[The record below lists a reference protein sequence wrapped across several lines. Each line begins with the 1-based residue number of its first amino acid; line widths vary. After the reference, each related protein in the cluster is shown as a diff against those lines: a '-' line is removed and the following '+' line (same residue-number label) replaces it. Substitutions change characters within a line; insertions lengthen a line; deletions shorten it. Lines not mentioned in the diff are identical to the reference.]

1 MADRSVILR
10 SMNDIPIRQLA
21 DASTEAQH
29 QALLEVAEA
38 IAQHRDLA
46 ELFHE
51 LAARLHRVVEFDYL
65 NLILHDAKRNVMRLH
80 ILEAEQPRKMR
91 PGTEFAIGETPS
103 GWVWETQQPYI
114 LNDTEKETRFPA
126 LLQMWR
132 ENAVRSACS
141 VPLTTAQR
149 RLGVLS
155 FGRRTP
161 HDYGEAEIAFMQQVA
176 RQVAVAVDNVLNF
189 ESAQA
194 YQRQLAQERDRLR
207 VLLEVNNAMVSKLD
221 LRSLLNA
228 ISASLRRLIHH
239 EYTSL
244 ALFEKDKNKMRVLA
258 LDFPEGKG
266 LIREEMLVSL
276 EGSITGTAFRN
287 RQPLVLDRAGME
299 GFDSATSQLLRDEGV
314 RSVVCMPLVTHDRV
328 LGTLSLASLR
338 DAAFEQGD
346 VDLLVQVAGQVA
358 IAVENALAFQEIG
371 ELKNKLAQEKLYL
384 EDEIR
389 SEMNFDEIVGEAPSL
404 RALLKQVES
413 VAPTDSTVLIQGET
427 GTGKEL
433 IARAIHN
440 LSPRR
445 EHTFVKVNCAAIP
458 AGLLESELFGHERGA
473 FTGAIAQR
481 LGRFELANGGTIFL
495 DEVGDIPLELQ
506 PKLLRVLQEQ
516 QFERLGSQRTIR
528 VDVRLVAATNRDL
541 VEMVAA
547 RTFRNDLYYRL
558 RVFPLVMPPLRERQE
573 DIPTLVR
580 YFVQKYARRMNRAV
594 ETIPTETLDAL
605 VRYAWPGNIREL
617 ENLIE
622 RAVIVSPGPV
632 LRVPLG
638 ELELST
644 EPLGRDS
651 LTLRAAE
658 REHIIKAL
666 VATNWVLAGPRGAAA
681 RLGMKRTTLQSK
693 MRKLGIVRSG

>member
-1 MADRSVILR
+1 MSDV
-10 SMNDIPIRQLA
+10 PTRQLA
-21 DASTEAQH
+21 AASPEAQH

-38 IAQHRDLA
+38 ISQHRDLR

-51 LAARLHRVVEFDYL
+51 LAARLHGVVEFDYL
-65 NLILHDAKRNVMRLH
+65 NLTLHDASRNVMRLH
-80 ILEAEQPRKMR
+80 ILETEEPRKIR
-91 PGTEFAIGETPS
+91 AGAEFPVGETPS
-103 GWVWETQQPYI
+103 GWVWETQQPFVW
-114 LNDTEKETRFPA
+114 NDTVEETRFPA
-126 LLQMWR
+126 LIQILR
-132 ENAVRSACS
+132 ENGVRSACS

-155 FGRRTP
+155 FGRGKA
-161 HDYGEAEIAFMQQVA
+161 HHYAESEIGFMQQVA
-176 RQVAVAVDNVLNF
+176 RQVAVAVDNALNF
-189 ESAQA
+189 ERAQA

-221 LRSLLNA
+221 LRALLNA
-228 ISASLRRLIHH
+228 ISASLRRVIHH

-244 ALFEKDKNKMRVLA
+244 ALYEADKNQMRVLA
-258 LDFPEGKG
+258 LDFPQGKG
-266 LIREEMLVSL
+266 LIHEEMLVPL
-276 EGSITGTAFRN
+276 EGSIAGSAFRT
-287 RQPLVLDRAGME
+287 RRPLVLDHAGME
-299 GFDSATSQLLRDEGV
+299 AYDSPTSRLLQDEGV
-314 RSVVCMPLVTHDRV
+314 RSVISMPLITHDRA

-338 DAAFEQGD
+338 DAAFQQGD

-358 IAVENALAFQEIG
+358 IAVENALAFQEIA
-371 ELKNKLAQEKLYL
+371 ELRNKLAQEKLYL

-389 SEMNFDEIVGEAPSL
+389 SEMNFEEIVGESPSL
-404 RALLKQVES
+404 RAVLKQVET
-413 VAPTDSTVLIQGET
+413 VAPTDSAVLIQGET

-481 LGRFELANGGTIFL
+481 IGRFELAHGGTIFL

-516 QFERLGSQRTIR
+516 EFERLGSVRTIR
-528 VDVRLVAATNRDL
+528 ADARLVAATNRDL
-541 VEMVAA
+541 AEMVAA
-547 RTFRNDLYYRL
+547 RTFRSDLYYRL

-594 ETIPTETLDAL
+594 ETIPSETLDLL
-605 VRYAWPGNIREL
+605 VRYSWPGNIREL
-617 ENLIE
+617 ENLLE

-632 LRVPLG
+632 LRVPLS
-638 ELELST
+638 ELKIPA
-644 EPLGRDS
+644 EPAATGDL
-651 LTLRAAE
+651 LTLEAAE
-658 REHIIKAL
+658 REHILKAL
-666 VATNWVLAGPRGAAA
+666 QAANWVLAGPRGAAA
-681 RLGMKRTTLQSK
+681 KLGMKRTTLQSR
-693 MRKLGIVRSG
+693 MQKLGVSRGR

>member
-1 MADRSVILR
+1 MSDA
-10 SMNDIPIRQLA
+10 PTRQLA
-21 DASTEAQH
+21 AASPEAQH

-38 IAQHRDLA
+38 ISQHRDLG

-51 LAARLHRVVEFDYL
+51 LAARLHGVVEFDYL
-65 NLILHDAKRNVMRLH
+65 SLTLHDASRTVMRLH
-80 ILEAEQPRKMR
+80 ILETERPSKIR
-91 PGTEFAIGETPS
+91 PGAEFPVGETPS
-103 GWVWETQQPYI
+103 GWVWETQQPFI
-114 LNDTEKETRFPA
+114 LSDTEEETRYPA
-126 LLQMWR
+126 LVQILR
-132 ENAVRSACS
+132 ENGVRSACS

-155 FGRRTP
+155 FGRGTA
-161 HDYGEAEIAFMQQVA
+161 HGYAESEVAFMQQVA
-176 RQVAVAVDNVLNF
+176 RQVAVAVDNALNF
-189 ESAQA
+189 ERAQA

-221 LRSLLNA
+221 LRALFNA
-228 ISASLRRLIHH
+228 ISASLRRVIHH

-244 ALFEKDKNKMRVLA
+244 ALHEEDKNRMRVLA
-258 LDFPEGKG
+258 LDFPQGKG
-266 LIREEMLVSL
+266 LIHEEMLVPL
-276 EGSITGTAFRN
+276 EGSIAGSAFRS
-287 RQPLVLDRAGME
+287 RRPVVLDRTAME
-299 GFDSATSQLLRDEGV
+299 GFDSPTSGLMRDEGV
-314 RSVVCMPLVTHDRV
+314 RSVVSMPLITHDRA

-338 DAAFEQGD
+338 DAAFQQGD

-358 IAVENALAFQEIG
+358 IAVENALAFQEIA

-389 SEMNFDEIVGEAPSL
+389 SEMNFEEIVGESPLL
-404 RALLKQVES
+404 RAVLKQVET
-413 VAPTDSTVLIQGET
+413 VAPTDSAVLIQGET

-481 LGRFELANGGTIFL
+481 IGRFELAHRGTIFL

-516 QFERLGSQRTIR
+516 EFERLGSVRSIR
-528 VDVRLVAATNRDL
+528 VDVRMVAATNRDL
-541 VEMVAA
+541 DEMVAA
-547 RTFRNDLYYRL
+547 RTFRSDLYYRL
-558 RVFPLVMPPLRERQE
+558 RVFPLVMPPLRARQE

-580 YFVQKYARRMNRAV
+580 YFVQKHARRMNRAV
-594 ETIPTETLDAL
+594 ETIPSETLDQL
-605 VRYAWPGNIREL
+605 VRYSWPGNIREL

-632 LRVPLG
+632 LRVPLSELKLPAEPATG
-638 ELELST
+638 EMPTLE
-644 EPLGRDS
+644 
-651 LTLRAAE
+651 AAE
-658 REHIIKAL
+658 REHILKAL
-666 VATNWVLAGPRGAAA
+666 EATKWVLAGPRGAAA
-681 RLGMKRTTLQSK
+681 KLGLKRTTLQSR
-693 MRKLGIVRSG
+693 MQRLGLARIR

>member
-1 MADRSVILR
+1 
-10 SMNDIPIRQLA
+10 MNDVPTRQWA
-21 DASTEAQH
+21 ANSPEAQH

-38 IAQHRDLA
+38 IAQHRDLG

-51 LAARLHRVVEFDYL
+51 LAARLHGVVEFDYL
-65 NLILHDAKRNVMRLH
+65 NLTLHDAVRNVMRLH
-80 ILEAEQPRKMR
+80 ILETEQPSTIR
-91 PGTEFAIGETPS
+91 PGAEFPMGETPS
-103 GWVWETQQPYI
+103 GWVWETQQPFI
-114 LNDTEKETRFPA
+114 LDDTEEETRYPE
-126 LLQMWR
+126 LLQILR
-132 ENAVRSACS
+132 ENGVRSFCS

-155 FGRRTP
+155 FGRATP
-161 HDYGEAEIAFMQQVA
+161 HHYAEVEIAFIQQVA
-176 RQVAVAVDNVLNF
+176 RQVAVAVDNALNL
-189 ESAQA
+189 ERAQA

-207 VLLEVNNAMVSKLD
+207 VLLEVNNAIVSKLD
-221 LRSLLNA
+221 LRALLNA
-228 ISASLRRLIHH
+228 ISASLRRVIHH

-244 ALFEKDKNKMRVLA
+244 ALFEEDKNKMRVMA
-258 LDFPEGKG
+258 LDFPQGKG
-266 LIREEMLVSL
+266 LIHEEMLVPL
-276 EGSITGTAFRN
+276 DGSIAGSAFRS
-287 RQPLVLDRAGME
+287 RRPVVLDHAAMG
-299 GFDSATSQLLRDEGV
+299 GFDSPTSRLMRDEGV
-314 RSVVCMPLVTHDRV
+314 RSVVSMPLITHDRV

-389 SEMNFDEIVGEAPSL
+389 SEMNFEEIVGESPLL
-404 RALLKQVES
+404 RAVLKQVET
-413 VAPTDSTVLIQGET
+413 VAPTDSAVLIQGET

-440 LSPRR
+440 LSLRR
-445 EHTFVKVNCAAIP
+445 DHTFVKVNCAAIP

-481 LGRFELANGGTIFL
+481 IGRFELAHRGTIFL

-516 QFERLGSQRTIR
+516 EFERLGSVRSIR
-528 VDVRLVAATNRDL
+528 VDVRLVTATNRNL
-541 VEMVAA
+541 EEMVAD
-547 RTFRNDLYYRL
+547 RTFRSDLYYRL
-558 RVFPLVMPPLRERQE
+558 RVFPLTMPALRERQD

-594 ETIPTETLDAL
+594 ETIPSETLDLL
-605 VRYAWPGNIREL
+605 VRYSWPGNIREL

-622 RAVIVSPGPV
+622 RAVIVSPGPI

-638 ELELST
+638 DVKLPS
-644 EPLGRDS
+644 EPAS
-651 LTLRAAE
+651 EEVLTLQSAE
-658 REHIIKAL
+658 RAHILKAL
-666 VATNWVLAGPRGAAA
+666 EATNWVLAGPKGAAA
-681 RLGMKRTTLQSK
+681 RLGMKRTTLQSR
-693 MRKLGIVRSG
+693 MQKLGVARHR

>member
-1 MADRSVILR
+1 
-10 SMNDIPIRQLA
+10 MNDVPTRQWA
-21 DASTEAQH
+21 ASSPEAQH

-38 IAQHRDLA
+38 IAQHRDLG

-51 LAARLHRVVEFDYL
+51 LAARLHGVVEFDYL
-65 NLILHDAKRNVMRLH
+65 NLTLHDPARNVMRLH
-80 ILEAEQPRKMR
+80 ILETEEPTKIR
-91 PGTEFAIGETPS
+91 PGAEFPMGETPS
-103 GWVWETQQPYI
+103 GWVWETQQPFVMD
-114 LNDTEKETRFPA
+114 DTEEETRFPT
-126 LLQMWR
+126 LLQILR
-132 ENAVRSACS
+132 ENGVRSACS

-155 FGRRTP
+155 FGRGTP
-161 HDYGEAEIAFMQQVA
+161 HHYGEVEIAFIQQVA
-176 RQVAVAVDNVLNF
+176 RQVAVAVDNALNL
-189 ESAQA
+189 ERAQA

-207 VLLEVNNAMVSKLD
+207 VLLEVNNAIVSKLD
-221 LRSLLNA
+221 LRALLNA
-228 ISASLRRLIHH
+228 ISASLRRVIHH

-244 ALFEKDKNKMRVLA
+244 ALFEEDKNKMRVLA
-258 LDFPEGKG
+258 LDFPQGKG
-266 LIREEMLVSL
+266 LIHEEMLVPL
-276 EGSITGTAFRN
+276 DGSIAGSAFRS
-287 RQPLVLDRAGME
+287 RRPVVLDHSAMG
-299 GFDSATSQLLRDEGV
+299 GFDSPTSRLMRDEGV
-314 RSVVCMPLVTHDRV
+314 RSVVSMPLITHDRA

-338 DAAFEQGD
+338 DGAFEQGD

-389 SEMNFDEIVGEAPSL
+389 SEMNFEEIVGESPLL
-404 RALLKQVES
+404 RAVLKQVEI
-413 VAPTDSTVLIQGET
+413 VAPTDSAVLIQGET

-440 LSPRR
+440 LSLRR
-445 EHTFVKVNCAAIP
+445 DHTFVKVNCAAIP

-481 LGRFELANGGTIFL
+481 IGRFELAHRGTIFL

-516 QFERLGSQRTIR
+516 EFERLGSVRPIR
-528 VDVRLVAATNRDL
+528 VDVRLVTATNRNL
-541 VEMVAA
+541 EEMVAD
-547 RTFRNDLYYRL
+547 RTFRSDLYYRL
-558 RVFPLVMPPLRERQE
+558 RVFPLTMPALRERQD

-594 ETIPTETLDAL
+594 ETIPSETLDLL
-605 VRYAWPGNIREL
+605 VRYSWPGNIREL

-622 RAVIVSPGPV
+622 RAVIVSPGPI

-638 ELELST
+638 DLKLPS
-644 EPLGRDS
+644 EPAS
-651 LTLRAAE
+651 EEVITLQSAE
-658 REHIIKAL
+658 RTHILKAL
-666 VATNWVLAGPRGAAA
+666 EATNWVLAGPKGAAA
-681 RLGMKRTTLQSK
+681 RLGMKRTTLQSR
-693 MRKLGIVRSG
+693 MQKLGVARHR